1 MGIVNLSAGIFIL
14 ILGIIVKKFNLS
26 ILVAGYNTASEEEKA
41 KYDEKKMTKYIGN
54 LLIIS
59 SSILI
64 ISGFVFSFYNE
75 PLSAVWVSWG
85 IFILVI
91 ITGLVYLNTGNRLKK

>member
-41 KYDEKKMTKYIGN
+41 K
-54 LLIIS
+54 II
-59 SSILI
+59 
-64 ISGFVFSFYNE
+64 NK
-75 PLSAVWVSWG
+75 
-85 IFILVI
+85 
-91 ITGLVYLNTGNRLKK
+91 RRK